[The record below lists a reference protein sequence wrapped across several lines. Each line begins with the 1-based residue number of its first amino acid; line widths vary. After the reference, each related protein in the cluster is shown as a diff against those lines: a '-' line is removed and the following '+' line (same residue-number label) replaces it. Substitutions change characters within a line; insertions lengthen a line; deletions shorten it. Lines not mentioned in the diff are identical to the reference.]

1 MEKLTLTF
9 DGAVAV
15 VALADPG
22 TLNALGPDLCEEL
35 TAVLARLSAGEGGA
49 RAVVL
54 TGEGRAF
61 CSGANLGDAAAVL
74 SAGGSDPDLETLVE
88 RYYNPLADQLR
99 RLEQPL
105 VVAVNGVAAGIGA
118 SFALMGDLIV
128 MAEDAALV
136 PAFRRVGL
144 VPDGGATWVLP
155 RLIGRARAAE
165 MMLLGEAVP
174 AAKALEWGLVNRA
187 VPGEALI
194 ETALA
199 LAHSLA
205 NGPASL
211 GMTRRLIWDGLDA
224 GWTEHLAAEAEAQ
237 GRAGATDDFK
247 EGVSAFLQK
256 RPARFTGK

>member
-9 DGAVAV
+9 DGPVAI
-15 VALADPG
+15 VALADPE
-22 TLNALGPDLCEEL
+22 TLNALGPALCEEL
-35 TAVLARLSAGEGGA
+35 TALLGRLSAGEGGT

-54 TGEGRAF
+54 TGQGRAF

-74 SAGGSDPDLETLVE
+74 SASGSDPDLKTLVE
-88 RYYNPLADQLR
+88 RYYNPMADQLR

-128 MAEDAALV
+128 MAEDAVLV

-174 AAKALEWGLVNRA
+174 AAQALEWGLVNRV
-187 VPGEALI
+187 VPGAALMAA
-194 ETALA
+194 ALG
-199 LAHSLA
+199 LAQRLA
-205 NGPASL
+205 DGPASL
-211 GMTRRLIWDGLDA
+211 AMTRKLIWDGLDA
-224 GWTEHLAAEAEAQ
+224 GWTGHLAAEAEAQ
-237 GRAGATDDFK
+237 GRAGATEDFK
-247 EGVSAFLQK
+247 EGVAAFLQK
-256 RPARFTGK
+256 RPPAFKGK